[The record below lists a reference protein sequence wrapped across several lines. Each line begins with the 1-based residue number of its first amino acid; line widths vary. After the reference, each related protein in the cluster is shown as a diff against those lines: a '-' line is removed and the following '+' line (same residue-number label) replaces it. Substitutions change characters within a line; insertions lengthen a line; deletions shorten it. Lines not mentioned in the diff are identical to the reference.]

1 MLQEE
6 IGTLPT
12 GNESSGVKIKIV
24 DFGIFCSNR
33 GNVSEKSTA
42 GSLKYMAPE
51 LLSGRT
57 HSTPKIDVWSMGCML
72 YSMVTGEYPF
82 NGSERDELKKQ
93 ILTKIIKVR
102 VKQNQHLS
110 EPCLELIER
119 MLVKE
124 PNDRISMHEIIN
136 HPWLME
142 YKQNKKVT
150 FDWTKV
156 SESSRGSFDGD
167 QNLCRTPY
175 GLEDEDNGG
184 SEIDQN

>member
-1 MLQEE
+1 M
-6 IGTLPT
+6 
-12 GNESSGVKIKIV
+12 
-24 DFGIFCSNR
+24 
-33 GNVSEKSTA
+33 
-42 GSLKYMAPE
+42 
-51 LLSGRT
+51 
-57 HSTPKIDVWSMGCML
+57 
-72 YSMVTGEYPF
+72 
-82 NGSERDELKKQ
+82 KKQ